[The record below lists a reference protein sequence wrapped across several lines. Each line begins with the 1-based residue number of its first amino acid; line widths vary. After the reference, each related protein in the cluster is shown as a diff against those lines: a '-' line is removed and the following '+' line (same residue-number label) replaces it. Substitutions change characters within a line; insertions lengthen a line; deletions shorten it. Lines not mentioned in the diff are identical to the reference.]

1 MNANIRNDIMHHEL
15 YIVLFVFFFQDGSK
29 FNESYRKM
37 VRTAS
42 GITEW
47 SYAHTWNTS
56 STPRPVECNI
66 AGFFE
71 IERPCKQSLLPVNIT
86 CSKANSGNHSIINYI
101 IILESAL

>member
-1 MNANIRNDIMHHEL
+1 MHHEL
-15 YIVLFVFFFQDGSK
+15 YIILFVFFFQDGSK
-29 FNESYRKM
+29 FNELYKKT
-37 VRTAS
+37 VRSAS
-42 GITEW
+42 ITEW

-86 CSKANSGNHSIINYI
+86 CSKTGNHSIINYI